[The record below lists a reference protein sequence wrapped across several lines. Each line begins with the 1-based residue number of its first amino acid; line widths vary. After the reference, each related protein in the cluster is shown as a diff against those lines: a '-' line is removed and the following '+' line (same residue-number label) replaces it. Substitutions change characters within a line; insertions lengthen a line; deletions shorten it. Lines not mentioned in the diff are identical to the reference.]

1 MPERGGMI
9 GQLERILYLKKLQA
23 FSLLPNDALAA
34 LAEMLRERAFPK
46 DAVVQREGEPVSRVQ
61 FVLDGYIRG
70 SRRGLPIAGAGPGTP
85 MGALAVLARDSQGYL
100 GIADVDT
107 FTLEL
112 DSDALLE
119 ACEDHF
125 VIVHRALQYL
135 SRWAISVQQRAGLQ
149 QRPAAAP
156 AVRLASGELD
166 FVERIHFLRQIAPF
180 ARGSIN
186 ALAELSR
193 GLTEVHFDAGISL
206 WAEGDPAHYVLL
218 IADGSV
224 GCASQA
230 HKLSFEAGPLYAVA
244 AMEAVAEVRHWFS
257 ATTLTPV
264 RALHGTIESMLDVFE
279 DNFELAMDYTALLAS
294 RMLSYLEQAGPE
306 GFAPPDA

>member
-1 MPERGGMI
+1 
-9 GQLERILYLKKLQA
+9 
-23 FSLLPNDALAA
+23 
-34 LAEMLRERAFPK
+34 
-46 DAVVQREGEPVSRVQ
+46 
-61 FVLDGYIRG
+61 
-70 SRRGLPIAGAGPGTP
+70 

-112 DSDALLE
+112 ASDALLE
-119 ACEDHF
+119 VCEDHF

-135 SRWAISVQQRAGLQ
+135 SRLAISMQQRVAPQ
-149 QRPAAAP
+149 PHSVARP
-156 AVRLASGELD
+156 VTRLASGELD

-218 IADGSV
+218 IADGRV

-230 HKLSFEAGPLYAVA
+230 HKLSFEAAPPHAVA

-264 RALHGTIESMLDVFE
+264 RALHGTIETMLDVFE
-279 DNFELAMDYTALLAS
+279 DNFELAMDYTALLAGG
-294 RMLSYLEQAGPE
+294 LLTYLEQTGA
-306 GFAPPDA
+306 DASVLQDA